1 MAKIEKTVE
10 NERMITA
17 TFTQSEWNELFA
29 GLGSTS
35 SNTRKEILEFNGLR
49 SRIEDSFYLYE
60 FIEPGRKTPG
70 FSHGDIS
77 PGSIKTRFHC
87 VE

>member
-29 GLGSTS
+29 AFATTYHESREHVLIKYDLPTDYT
-35 SNTRKEILEFNGLR
+35 NT
-49 SRIEDSFYLYE
+49 YPLYE
-60 FIEPGRKTPG
+60 FMKKEIR
-70 FSHGDIS
+70 
-77 PGSIKTRFHC
+77 
-87 VE
+87 